1 MISELFEQISAR
13 SPRLKRWMWRLWYD
27 LLAYTCR
34 DPTWTFMNFGYR
46 HSDPAIEVLPLL
58 PEDEPDRSAIQLYHH
73 VLGGVDLNGRD
84 VLEMGCGRGGG
95 CWYISRYCAPR
106 TVTGLDLSQR
116 TIAHCS
122 RRYAGASLSF
132 RQGEAES
139 MPFADEAFDV
149 VINVESSHCYL
160 SMQRA
165 ISEVCRVLRASG
177 HFVLADLRPAEEI
190 PALRE
195 QLCSAGLRLVRQE
208 IITENV
214 LAALDDDHERKR
226 ALINEK
232 IPRLI
237 RAQFQQFAGLRDSPI
252 YQAIRERRAEYV
264 SYVLRKEI

>member
-1 MISELFEQISAR
+1 
-13 SPRLKRWMWRLWYD
+13 
-27 LLAYTCR
+27 
-34 DPTWTFMNFGYR
+34 
-46 HSDPAIEVLPLL
+46 
-58 PEDEPDRSAIQLYHH
+58 
-73 VLGGVDLNGRD
+73 
-84 VLEMGCGRGGG
+84 
-95 CWYISRYCAPR
+95 
-106 TVTGLDLSQR
+106 
-116 TIAHCS
+116 
-122 RRYAGASLSF
+122 
-132 RQGEAES
+132 

-190 PALRE
+190 RALRE

-208 IITENV
+208 IITANV
-214 LAALDDDHERKR
+214 LAALDYDHERKR

>member
-1 MISELFEQISAR
+1 
-13 SPRLKRWMWRLWYD
+13 
-27 LLAYTCR
+27 
-34 DPTWTFMNFGYR
+34 
-46 HSDPAIEVLPLL
+46 
-58 PEDEPDRSAIQLYHH
+58 
-73 VLGGVDLNGRD
+73 VDLNGRD

-95 CWYISRYCAPR
+95 CWYISHYCAPR
-106 TVTGLDLSQR
+106 SVTGLDLSQR

-149 VINVESSHCYL
+149 VINVESLHCYL

-165 ISEVCRVLRASG
+165 ISEVCRVLRASA

-190 PALRE
+190 RALRE

-208 IITENV
+208 IVTANV
-214 LAALDDDHERKR
+214 FAALDYDHERKR

-232 IPRLI
+232 IPANSCAISTI
-237 RAQFQQFAGLRDSPI
+237 RGALRDSPI

-264 SYVLRKEI
+264 SYRRVTIANDLRQFFSIQALSATTSWRSMRI